1 MPWTG
6 GSRKALPSP
15 CPRVVD
21 AADAASLTL
30 RDAVSYTPAMDVS
43 NEQVRRALLSLVAF
57 VLSVT
62 VHEFGHAFVADRL
75 GDGLPRAQ
83 GRVSLSPLRHID
95 PLGTI
100 VIPLLAVFMSGVPFI
115 AWGKPVQTNPSEM
128 TPRLSRST
136 ASLLVSLAGP
146 LMNLVLAVTV
156 SILLIVGAKT
166 GLVGIDAATA
176 IIRFVVV
183 LNISLMFF
191 NLLPIPP
198 LDGAAILTVI
208 LPDRFRG
215 ALLVMRRWGML
226 VLMLL
231 FATGVGAV
239 LMEPAQIVA
248 GAWGRFLLSFVP
260 V

>member
-1 MPWTG
+1 
-6 GSRKALPSP
+6 
-15 CPRVVD
+15 
-21 AADAASLTL
+21 
-30 RDAVSYTPAMDVS
+30 MDVT

-62 VHEFGHAFVADRL
+62 VHEFGHAFVADRM

-100 VIPLLAVFMSGVPFI
+100 VMPLLAVFMAGVPFI
-115 AWGKPVQTNPSEM
+115 AWGKPVQTNPSAM
-128 TPRLSRST
+128 TARLSRST

-146 LMNLVLAVTV
+146 LMNLVLAVVV
-156 SILLIVGAKT
+156 SILLIAVAKT
-166 GLVGIDAATA
+166 GFLGVDAAKA

-198 LDGAAILTVI
+198 LDGAAILSVI
-208 LPDRFRG
+208 LPVRFRG
-215 ALLVMRRWGML
+215 VLLVMRRWGML

-231 FATGVGAV
+231 FATGIGAV
-239 LMEPAQIVA
+239 LMEPAQIL
-248 GAWGRFLLSFVP
+248 GMAWERFLMSFVP